1 MDLVQPRTGQ
11 VDDVLSAVQRL
22 DGWLERHDWKAY
34 DPFDGLNARLPGPL
48 VASNRYLRIAL
59 QQLVKRSPVNLRPL
73 LGIRPAASSK
83 GMGFLAKGYLNLYQ
97 ATGEDAYLQKSR
109 RCLDW
114 LTENHSRGYSGYA
127 WGNHFDYQ
135 SRVFRLPKGV
145 PTVVWTAHIAHA
157 FFDAFETTG
166 DEEHLAVALS
176 ACTFIVRDL
185 ARTDDGDT
193 VCISYIPT
201 GSHHVHNANALA
213 GAAIARAYQHTEDDA
228 LHQLAAQS
236 LAYTVKHQR
245 QDGSWFYGEDRA
257 LHWVDNFHTGY
268 VLDSLLIYQRATK
281 DETFS
286 EALRRGFSFYKQNFF
301 LDGGVAKY
309 YDTKTYPID
318 IQCCAQSIE
327 TLTLFSELDPEA
339 LPLAR
344 SVAAWTIEHMQDAS
358 GYFYFQQHP
367 RFTIKTPMFPWGQA
381 TMLSALGALLQREQ
395 EAKRRTGLAE
405 PQREG
410 SLTHGG

>member
-1 MDLVQPRTGQ
+1 MQRKTAQ
-11 VDDVLSAVQRL
+11 VENVLSAIERL

-48 VASNRYLRIAL
+48 VRGNRYLRIAL

-73 LGIRPAASSK
+73 LGIQPATSSK
-83 GMGFLAKGYLNLYQ
+83 GMGYLARGYLSLYR
-97 ATGEDAYLQKSR
+97 ASGEDAYLEKSR

-114 LTENHSRGYSGYA
+114 LTENFSAGYSGYA

-157 FFDAFETTG
+157 FFDSFETTG
-166 DEEHLAVALS
+166 DEEHLAVAVS
-176 ACTFIVRDL
+176 ACAFIRQDL
-185 ARTDDGDT
+185 SRTADGDT

-201 GSHHVHNANALA
+201 GSHQVHNANALA
-213 GAAIARAYQHTEDDA
+213 GSALARAYQHTGDDA
-228 LHQLAAQS
+228 LQQLAARS

-268 VLDSLLIYQRATK
+268 VLDSLLIYQRSTG

-286 EALRRGFSFYKQNFF
+286 EALGRGFSFYKRSFF

-309 YDTKTYPID
+309 YDTKTDPID

-327 TLTLFSELDPEA
+327 TLTLFSEIDAEA

-344 SVAAWTIEHMQDAS
+344 RVAAWTIEHMQDAS
-358 GYFYFQQHP
+358 GYFYFQRHP
-367 RFTIKTPMFPWGQA
+367 RRTVKIPMFHWGQA
-381 TMLSALGALLQREQ
+381 TMLSALAGLVQREQ
-395 EAKRRTGLAE
+395 EGAGPTKIAE
-405 PQREG
+405 PRREG

>member
-1 MDLVQPRTGQ
+1 MQHKSAQ
-11 VDDVLSAVQRL
+11 VDNVLSAVQRL
-22 DGWLERHDWKAY
+22 DGWLERNDWKAY
-34 DPFDGLNARLPGPL
+34 DPFDGLNARWPGPL
-48 VASNRYLRIAL
+48 ARSNRYLRIAL

-73 LGIRPAASSK
+73 LGIRPATSSK
-83 GMGFLAKGYLNLYQ
+83 GMGFLAKGYLSLYQ
-97 ATGEDAYLQKSR
+97 TSGEDAYLRKSR

-114 LTENHSRGYSGYA
+114 LTENFSRGYSGYA

-135 SRVFRLPKGV
+135 SRVFQLPKGV

-157 FFDAFETTG
+157 FFDSFETTG

-176 ACTFIVRDL
+176 ACTFIRQDL
-185 ARTDDGDT
+185 SRTEDGDT
-193 VCISYIPT
+193 VCISYIPI
-201 GSHHVHNANALA
+201 GSHQVHNANALA
-213 GAAIARAYQHTEDDA
+213 GSALARAYKHTDDEA
-228 LHQLAAQS
+228 IQRLAARS

-245 QDGSWFYGEDRA
+245 QDGSWFYGEDRT

-268 VLDSLLIYQRATK
+268 VLDSLLIYQQSTG

-286 EALRRGFSFYKQNFF
+286 EALRRGFSYYKHNFF

-327 TLTLFSELDPEA
+327 TLTLFSEIDPEA
-339 LPLAR
+339 LPLAW
-344 SVAAWTIEHMQDAS
+344 SIAAWTIEHMQDAG
-358 GYFYFQQHP
+358 GYFYFQRHP
-367 RFTIKTPMFPWGQA
+367 RRTIKIPMFHWGQA
-381 TMLSALGALLQREQ
+381 TMLSALAGLLQREQ
-395 EAKRRTGLAE
+395 EGTDQTWVAE